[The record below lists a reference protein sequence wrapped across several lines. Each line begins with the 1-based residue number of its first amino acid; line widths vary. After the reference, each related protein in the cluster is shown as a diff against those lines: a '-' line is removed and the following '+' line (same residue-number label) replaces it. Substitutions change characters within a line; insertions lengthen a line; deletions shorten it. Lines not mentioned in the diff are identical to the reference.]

1 MINSKFYV
9 LLRSIHL
16 YESMRDSIHK
26 GRTGLLMVLPCS
38 AWDPVAYS
46 SRMTEQDPSKEK
58 QGRPG
63 VSEHLGDGKGQ

>member
-1 MINSKFYV
+1 MINSNFYV
-9 LLRSIHL
+9 LLRSTHV

-26 GRTGLLMVLPCS
+26 GQNRVADSSAMFCLGPCGLQFQMTE
-38 AWDPVAYS
+38 WDPG
-46 SRMTEQDPSKEK
+46 KEK